1 MRQTKNNITLIGR
14 LGNDPVVRRFESGQ
28 RLAKMHLATNET
40 RRRLNGES
48 NQLTRWHQ
56 LVAWGNTADIV
67 KQMLNKGRKIAI
79 EGKLNVRSWKG
90 KDGMPRTSSEVVVK
104 NFTLLQ

>member
-14 LGNDPVVRRFESGQ
+14 LGNDPVVKRFNSGQ
-28 RLAKMHLATNET
+28 RLAKMHLATHET
-40 RRRLNGES
+40 RRRVNGDN

-79 EGKLNVRSWKG
+79 EGRLNEHSWKG
-90 KDGMPRTSSEVVVK
+90 KDGIPRKSCEVVVK